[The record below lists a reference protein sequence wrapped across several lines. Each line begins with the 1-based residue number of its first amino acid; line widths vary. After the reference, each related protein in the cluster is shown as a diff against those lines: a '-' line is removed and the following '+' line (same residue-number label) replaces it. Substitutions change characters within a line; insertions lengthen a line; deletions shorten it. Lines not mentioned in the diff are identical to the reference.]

1 MERLL
6 MDDEKI
12 QKLAGKEKVPIGT
25 IEKDYAVTS
34 ILSLIAQLSKLDKMV
49 FKGGTAIKK
58 IHFNDFRFSEDI
70 DFTCSEDVSEDISIL
85 LDGKKDELDFD
96 VTEIKKETT
105 VGNSKKFIVKYKG
118 FNNYPNNVRIDL
130 SLRERVQNKASNL
143 KVLHNYEEL
152 PSFSIPSMTKEEI
165 MAEKVRAI
173 IYSGAP
179 RHLYDLNY
187 LFGKQISLDPQ
198 LVQTKI
204 SLYNVKFSLEKFK
217 ESVLAMEK
225 EWMQDLKPLLHQEPP
240 SFKDVSTEVLKNV
253 SEVMK

>member
-1 MERLL
+1 
-6 MDDEKI
+6 MDDKKI
-12 QKLAGKEKVPIGT
+12 QKLAGKEHVPIGT

-49 FKGGTAIKK
+49 FKRGTTIKK

-70 DFTCSEDVSEDISIL
+70 DFTCSKDISEDISIL
-85 LDGKKDELDFD
+85 LDGKKDELDFS

-105 VGNSKKFIVKYKG
+105 IGKSKKFIIKYKG

-130 SLRERVQNKASNL
+130 SLRESVQLKPSNL
-143 KVLHNYEEL
+143 KVLHDYDEL
-152 PSFSIPSMTKEEI
+152 PAFSIPSMTKEEI

-187 LFGKQISLDPQ
+187 LLGKGILLEPK

-204 SLYNVKFSLEKFK
+204 SLYGDEFSLEKFN
-217 ESVLAMEK
+217 ESVLGMEK
-225 EWMQDLKPLLHQEPP
+225 EWVKDLKPLLPQNPP
-240 SFKDVSTEVLKNV
+240 PFKDVSTEVLKKI
-253 SEVMK
+253 SEIMKK